1 MSQIKKD
8 DEINTY
14 KFDVFDTQKIQDTF
28 VEWFS
33 QFKENV
39 IDKEFE
45 NGSKGEGVIVKSKN
59 GLTFEFSTKWRVS
72 IEKVDDEDGKA
83 DGRLTRRDGQ
93 HEHAEHLTDQIIMC

>member
-1 MSQIKKD
+1 MSQIMKN

-14 KFDVFDTQKIQDTF
+14 KIDVYDTQKFQDTF

-45 NGSKGEGVIVKSKN
+45 NGSKGEGVIVKSNN
-59 GLTFEFSTKWRVS
+59 GLTFEFSTKWKVS
-72 IEKVDDEDGKA
+72 MELLNPDPEEDDDTKGN
-83 DGRLTRRDGQ
+83 Q
-93 HEHAEHLTDQIIMC
+93 

>member
-1 MSQIKKD
+1 MSQIMKD
-8 DEINTY
+8 DEITTY
-14 KFDVFDTQKIQDTF
+14 KIDVYDTQKFQDTF

-45 NGSKGEGVIVKSKN
+45 NESKGEGVIVKTKN

-72 IEKVDDEDGKA
+72 MELVNPDRGVDDDTKGNK
-83 DGRLTRRDGQ
+83 
-93 HEHAEHLTDQIIMC
+93 

>member
-1 MSQIKKD
+1 MIDRKRQRKRMKMKD

-14 KFDVFDTQKIQDTF
+14 KIDVYDTQKFQDTF

-45 NGSKGEGVIVKSKN
+45 NQSKGEGVVVKSKD
-59 GLTFEFSTKWRVS
+59 GLSFEFSTKWKVS
-72 IEKVDDEDGKA
+72 IEKVDDDEDQDNKGNK
-83 DGRLTRRDGQ
+83 
-93 HEHAEHLTDQIIMC
+93 

>member
-1 MSQIKKD
+1 MKD
-8 DEINTY
+8 DEITTY
-14 KFDVFDTQKIQDTF
+14 KIDVFGTQKFQDTF

-45 NGSKGEGVIVKSKN
+45 NQSKGEGVIVKSKN

-72 IEKVDDEDGKA
+72 MELLNPDREEDDEETKGNK
-83 DGRLTRRDGQ
+83 
-93 HEHAEHLTDQIIMC
+93 

>member
-1 MSQIKKD
+1 MSQIMKD
-8 DEINTY
+8 DELNTY
-14 KFDVFDTQKIQDTF
+14 KIDVFDTQKFQDTF

-45 NGSKGEGVIVKSKN
+45 NESKGEGVIVKTKN

-72 IEKVDDEDGKA
+72 MEKVDDEEDEDTKGNK
-83 DGRLTRRDGQ
+83 
-93 HEHAEHLTDQIIMC
+93 

>member
-1 MSQIKKD
+1 MSQIMKD

-14 KFDVFDTQKIQDTF
+14 KFDVFDTQKFQDTF

-45 NGSKGEGVIVKSKN
+45 NGSKGEGVIVKTNK

-72 IEKVDDEDGKA
+72 IEKVDDEEDEETKGNK
-83 DGRLTRRDGQ
+83 
-93 HEHAEHLTDQIIMC
+93 

>member
-1 MSQIKKD
+1 MSQIMKD

-14 KFDVFDTQKIQDTF
+14 KIDVYDTQKFQDTF

-45 NGSKGEGVIVKSKN
+45 NGSKGEGVIVKTKN
-59 GLTFEFSTKWRVS
+59 GLTFEFSTKWKVS
-72 IEKVDDEDGKA
+72 IEKVDTDPEEDDDTKGN
-83 DGRLTRRDGQ
+83 Q
-93 HEHAEHLTDQIIMC
+93 

>member
-1 MSQIKKD
+1 MSQIVKD

-14 KFDVFDTQKIQDTF
+14 KIDVYDTQKFQDTF

-45 NGSKGEGVIVKSKN
+45 NQSKGEGVVVKSKD
-59 GLTFEFSTKWRVS
+59 GLSFEFSTKWKVS
-72 IEKVDDEDGKA
+72 IEKVDDDEDQDNKGNK
-83 DGRLTRRDGQ
+83 
-93 HEHAEHLTDQIIMC
+93 

>member
-1 MSQIKKD
+1 VYD
-8 DEINTY
+8 TE
-14 KFDVFDTQKIQDTF
+14 KFQSTF

-45 NGSKGEGVIVKSKN
+45 TGSKGEGVVVKTKN

-72 IEKVDDEDGKA
+72 MELLNPDRGEDDEETKGNK
-83 DGRLTRRDGQ
+83 
-93 HEHAEHLTDQIIMC
+93 

>member
-1 MSQIKKD
+1 MSQIMKN

-14 KFDVFDTQKIQDTF
+14 KIDVYDTQKFQDTF

-45 NGSKGEGVIVKSKN
+45 NESKGEGVIVKTKN
-59 GLTFEFSTKWRVS
+59 GLTFEFSTKWKVS
-72 IEKVDDEDGKA
+72 IEKVIPEREEDDEETKGNK
-83 DGRLTRRDGQ
+83 
-93 HEHAEHLTDQIIMC
+93 

>member
-1 MSQIKKD
+1 MEN

-14 KFDVFDTQKIQDTF
+14 KIDVFDTQKFQDTF

-45 NGSKGEGVIVKSKN
+45 NGSKGEGVIVKTKN

-72 IEKVDDEDGKA
+72 MERVDDDREEDEDTKGNK
-83 DGRLTRRDGQ
+83 
-93 HEHAEHLTDQIIMC
+93 

>member
-1 MSQIKKD
+1 MSVIMKD

-14 KFDVFDTQKIQDTF
+14 KIDVFDTQKFQDTF

-45 NGSKGEGVIVKSKN
+45 NGSKGEGVIVKTKN

-72 IEKVDDEDGKA
+72 MEKVDDEEDEDTKGNK
-83 DGRLTRRDGQ
+83 
-93 HEHAEHLTDQIIMC
+93 

>member
-1 MSQIKKD
+1 MSQIMKD

-14 KFDVFDTQKIQDTF
+14 KIDVYDTQKFQDTF

-45 NGSKGEGVIVKSKN
+45 NGSKGEGVIVKTKN
-59 GLTFEFSTKWRVS
+59 GLTFEFSTKWKVS
-72 IEKVDDEDGKA
+72 IEKVNPDREEDDEETKGNK
-83 DGRLTRRDGQ
+83 
-93 HEHAEHLTDQIIMC
+93 

>member
-1 MSQIKKD
+1 MSQIMKD
-8 DEINTY
+8 DEITTY
-14 KFDVFDTQKIQDTF
+14 KIDVYDTQKFQDTF

-45 NGSKGEGVIVKSKN
+45 NGSKGEGVIVKSIK

-72 IEKVDDEDGKA
+72 MERVNPDREEDDEETKGNK
-83 DGRLTRRDGQ
+83 
-93 HEHAEHLTDQIIMC
+93 

>member
-1 MSQIKKD
+1 MSQIMKD

-14 KFDVFDTQKIQDTF
+14 KIDVYDTQKFQDTF

-45 NGSKGEGVIVKSKN
+45 NGAKGEGIVVKTKN
-59 GLTFEFSTKWRVS
+59 GLTFEFTTKWKVS
-72 IEKVDDEDGKA
+72 IEKVNPDREDDDEN
-83 DGRLTRRDGQ
+83 TRSNK
-93 HEHAEHLTDQIIMC
+93 

>member
-14 KFDVFDTQKIQDTF
+14 KFDVFDTQKFQDTF

-45 NGSKGEGVIVKSKN
+45 NESKGEGVIVKTKN

-72 IEKVDDEDGKA
+72 IEKVDDEEDEETKGNK
-83 DGRLTRRDGQ
+83 
-93 HEHAEHLTDQIIMC
+93 

>member
-1 MSQIKKD
+1 MSQIPKD

-14 KFDVFDTQKIQDTF
+14 KIDVYDTQKFQDTF

-39 IDKEFE
+39 IDKEFG
-45 NGSKGEGVIVKSKN
+45 NDSKGEGVIVKSKN

-72 IEKVDDEDGKA
+72 MELVNPDREEDDDTKGN
-83 DGRLTRRDGQ
+83 Q
-93 HEHAEHLTDQIIMC
+93 

>member
-1 MSQIKKD
+1 MIDRKSQRKRMKMKD

-14 KFDVFDTQKIQDTF
+14 KIDVYDTQKFQDTF

-45 NGSKGEGVIVKSKN
+45 NQSKGEGVVVKSKD
-59 GLTFEFSTKWRVS
+59 GLSFEFSTKWKVS
-72 IEKVDDEDGKA
+72 IEKVDDDEDQDNKGNK
-83 DGRLTRRDGQ
+83 
-93 HEHAEHLTDQIIMC
+93 

>member
-1 MSQIKKD
+1 MSQIMKD

-14 KFDVFDTQKIQDTF
+14 KIDVYDTQKFQDTF

-45 NGSKGEGVIVKSKN
+45 NESKGEGVIVKTKN
-59 GLTFEFSTKWRVS
+59 GLTFEFSTEWRVS
-72 IEKVDDEDGKA
+72 MELLNPDREENDDTKGN
-83 DGRLTRRDGQ
+83 Q
-93 HEHAEHLTDQIIMC
+93 

>member
-1 MSQIKKD
+1 MSQIMKD
-8 DEINTY
+8 DEMNVY
-14 KFDVFDTQKIQDTF
+14 KIDVFDTQKFQDTF

-45 NGSKGEGVIVKSKN
+45 NESKGEGVIVKTKN

-72 IEKVDDEDGKA
+72 MELVNPDREEDDEETKGNK
-83 DGRLTRRDGQ
+83 
-93 HEHAEHLTDQIIMC
+93 

>member
-1 MSQIKKD
+1 MSQIMKD

-14 KFDVFDTQKIQDTF
+14 KIDVYDTQKFQDTF

-45 NGSKGEGVIVKSKN
+45 NGSKGEGVIVKSNK

-72 IEKVDDEDGKA
+72 MELLNPDREEDDEETKGNK
-83 DGRLTRRDGQ
+83 
-93 HEHAEHLTDQIIMC
+93 